1 MRPPPG
7 TLFSPR
13 VNHFVN
19 LGWLLTLTSFGLGA
33 ESLSWALTLIG
44 AGSGIDYALWQT
56 KWGLALF
63 DELDKTAR
71 RGAAGVIAYNEIS
84 SDCST
89 V

>member
-7 TLFSPR
+7 TLFFPR

-19 LGWLLTLTSFGLGA
+19 LGWLLTLI
-33 ESLSWALTLIG
+33 E

-71 RGAAGVIAYNEIS
+71 GGAAGVIAYNEIS

>member
-1 MRPPPG
+1 MTP
-7 TLFSPR
+7 
-13 VNHFVN
+13 
-19 LGWLLTLTSFGLGA
+19 
-33 ESLSWALTLIG
+33 IG

-56 KWGLALF
+56 KLGLALF

-71 RGAAGVIAYNEIS
+71 GGAAGVIANNAIS

>member
-1 MRPPPG
+1 M
-7 TLFSPR
+7 
-13 VNHFVN
+13 
-19 LGWLLTLTSFGLGA
+19 
-33 ESLSWALTLIG
+33 TLIE

-84 SDCST
+84 YDCST
-89 V
+89 VL